1 MIYCFMLAILESTE
15 TKAKYI
21 KRSGEENMIDC
32 LERNE
37 KHRAIYHYQGQLV
50 GNYDKCDSVDEG

>member
-1 MIYCFMLAILESTE
+1 MLAILESTE

-21 KRSGEENMIDC
+21 KRSGEENMMDC

-37 KHRAIYHYQGQLV
+37 RYGVIYHYQGQLV
-50 GNYDKCDSVDEG
+50 GNYDKYDSVDEG